1 MGDSTIVRHNAY
13 NCTHCTYNCARCTYN
28 CATNYTLVRTI
39 ISLYAQLFAD
49 CTVVRTNVRTI
60 EESIVRTTLHN
71 CTCSADELGRDRAV
85 CACHTAPA
93 GDDELN
99 KAAELERDG
108 RHIPVHLGVT
118 AALATITSGIKSW
131 DF

>member
-1 MGDSTIVRHNAY
+1 M
-13 NCTHCTYNCARCTYN
+13 
-28 CATNYTLVRTI
+28 
-39 ISLYAQLFAD
+39 
-49 CTVVRTNVRTI
+49 RTNVRTI

-85 CACHTAPA
+85 CACHTVPA

-99 KAAELERDG
+99 EAAERERDG

-118 AALATITSGIKSW
+118 ARQVLQGQPTALATSTSGIES
-131 DF
+131 